1 MKNMKSIC
9 PNLFALFLATFFIV
23 SCDTKPKDA
32 AATSQSDTTQ
42 VKPAPAEKPS
52 ARPVHWSY
60 EGEAGPEKWG
70 ALSPVYAACGT
81 GKSQSPINLITSK
94 NAGATNWSMEY
105 KTTSLRIAHHE
116 HVDDIVDNGHTIQ
129 ITVEEGSTITLNG
142 KVFTLKQFHFHTP
155 SEHTLDG
162 KHFPMEVHFVHQNE
176 DGSFAV
182 VGVFCEEGKT
192 KNDNFAKIIEH
203 LPAAPG
209 ESKHVADAKL
219 DLQVH
224 LPKTNN
230 AYHYKGSLT
239 TPPCS
244 ENVDWLVLRDRIS
257 MSAEQLKAFS
267 SRLKNN
273 NRPAQALNDRKI
285 TIDQIK

>member
-1 MKNMKSIC
+1 MKSILKLLIVPC
-9 PNLFALFLATFFIV
+9 LPALLFT
-23 SCDTKPKDA
+23 SCDTKPKDTTA
-32 AATSQSDTTQ
+32 SIQPDTTQ
-42 VKPAPAEKPS
+42 VKPAPVEKPS
-52 ARPVHWSY
+52 ARPVHWGYS
-60 EGEAGPEKWG
+60 GEAGPTAWG
-70 ALSPVYAACGT
+70 SLSPVYAACGN
-81 GKSQSPINLITSK
+81 GKAQSPINLMPSK
-94 NAGATNWSMEY
+94 SDGSPQWSMEY

-155 SEHTLDG
+155 SEHTLNG
-162 KHFPMEVHFVHQNE
+162 KHFPMEVHFVHQNA

-182 VGVFCEEGKT
+182 VGAFCEEGKA
-192 KNDNFAKIIEH
+192 NDNFAKIIEH
-203 LPAAPG
+203 LPNAPG

-219 DLQVH
+219 DLQIH
-224 LPKTNN
+224 LPKDRN

-244 ENVDWLVLRDRIS
+244 ENVDWLVLRERIS

-267 SRLKNN
+267 SRLNNN
-273 NRPAQALNDRKI
+273 NRPTQALNDRKI
-285 TIDQIK
+285 TVDQIK

>member
-1 MKNMKSIC
+1 MKNAKSFLNPLI
-9 PNLFALFLATFFIV
+9 ALCLTALV
-23 SCDTKPKDA
+23 AASCDSKPKETT
-32 AATSQSDTTQ
+32 ATTQPDSTQ

-52 ARPVHWSY
+52 ARPVHWGY
-60 EGEAGPEKWG
+60 AGEAGPANWG
-70 ALSPVYAACGT
+70 SLSPVYAACGN
-81 GKSQSPINLITSK
+81 GKSQSPINLMPSK
-94 NAGATNWSMEY
+94 GDGANDWKMEY

-162 KHFPMEVHFVHQNE
+162 KHYPMEVHFVHQNE

-182 VGVFCEEGKT
+182 VGVFCEEGK

-203 LPAAPG
+203 LPNAPG
-209 ESKHVADAKL
+209 ENKHVADQKL

-224 LPKTNN
+224 LPKDIS
-230 AYHYKGSLT
+230 AYHYRGSLT

-244 ENVDWLVLRDRIS
+244 ENVDWLVLKAKIQ
-257 MSAEQLKAFS
+257 MSKEQLNAFS
-267 SRLKNN
+267 SRLHNN
-273 NRPAQALNDRKI
+273 NRPTQALNDRKI
-285 TIDQIK
+285 TVDQIK

>member
-1 MKNMKSIC
+1 MKSIIHSLSLLC
-9 PNLFALFLATFFIV
+9 LMAFFTAP
-23 SCDTKPKDA
+23 SCGESKPKDA
-32 AATSQSDTTQ
+32 AGASADSTQ
-42 VKPAPAEKPS
+42 IKPTPTEKPS

-70 ALSPVYAACGT
+70 SLSPVYAACGN
-81 GKSQSPINLITSK
+81 GKAQSPINLAPSK
-94 NAGATNWSMEY
+94 GNGATNWKMEY

-182 VGVFCEEGKT
+182 VGVFIEEGKA
-192 KNDNFAKIIEH
+192 NENFAKIIEH
-203 LPAAPG
+203 LPSAPG
-209 ESKHVADAKL
+209 ETKHVTDAKL

-224 LPKTNN
+224 LPKNIN

-244 ENVDWLVLRDRIS
+244 ENVDWLVLRDKVT
-257 MSAEQLKAFS
+257 MSAEQIKAFS

-273 NRPAQALNDRKI
+273 NRPMQPLNDRKI